1 MTDGRSVNREGDI
14 VLIYYQD
21 KPTVYARIESIE
33 PDIKKG
39 WYQVTLLVLTVPA
52 QVVTWILREEYING
66 GPFTMGG
73 ELVRLEKVMPVR
85 QEKEAGGGQTRLALK
100 GKQKP
105 AKVIPFKSNPRE

>member
-73 ELVRLEKVMPVR
+73 ELVRLEKVMPVPPGFVIST
-85 QEKEAGGGQTRLALK
+85 EACLAYLAKKRK
-100 GKQKP
+100 GLPPQ
-105 AKVIPFKSNPRE
+105 SW